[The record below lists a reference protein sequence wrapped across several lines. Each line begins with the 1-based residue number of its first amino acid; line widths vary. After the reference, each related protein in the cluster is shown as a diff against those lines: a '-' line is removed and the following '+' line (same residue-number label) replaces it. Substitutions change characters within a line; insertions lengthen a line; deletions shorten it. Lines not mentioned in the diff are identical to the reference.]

1 MGIGSRE
8 VLRDAVD
15 ALCAQGAVERALL
28 LCRDTS
34 RQPGDVPLRA
44 TALLLRGDLLLRLGR
59 HNEAMIDFVECRD
72 LARTAGSEGQ
82 DLLAD
87 TSYYLALSTDATP
100 GEEFL
105 GVALS
110 AFEQMIA
117 DGQREPAVL
126 GRLARLYEETG
137 RLDAARGLYDEAR
150 RMAAGAEAVHFAAA
164 LACVTGRLEGYAAGR
179 RLFEEACY
187 AAERHPEA
195 GPSTFW
201 EFAMFEWESEHYSD
215 ALLFFRAS
223 LEVLDKDPVLA
234 RNRLFLAEVHWRIAR
249 IYYADSEL
257 DEAIDHCT
265 RVLPNAA
272 DAPRFAGGAHLLLG
286 HCFAARGD
294 APRAA
299 HHYRECLANP
309 ATPEDERRLALDGLQ
324 QTGAGGRA

>member
-1 MGIGSRE
+1 MEFGSPE
-8 VLRDAVD
+8 ALRDEFD

-28 LCRDTS
+28 LCGDAG
-34 RQPGDVPLRA
+34 RQTGDVPLRA

-59 HNEAMIDFVECRD
+59 DNEAIAVFIECRD
-72 LARTAGSEGQ
+72 LARRAGSEGQ

-87 TSYYLALSTDATP
+87 ASYYLALAPDAPP
-100 GEEFL
+100 GEDYL

-110 AFEQMIA
+110 GFERMIA

-126 GRLARLYEETG
+126 GRLARLYEATD
-137 RLDAARGLYDEAR
+137 RLAQARELYDEAR
-150 RMAAGAEAVHFAAA
+150 RTSAGGEAVHFAAA
-164 LACVTGRLEGYAAGR
+164 LAYVTGRLEGYPAGR

-187 AAERHPEA
+187 ATERHPEA
-195 GPSTFW
+195 VPSTFW

-223 LEVLDKDPVLA
+223 LQALDKDPVLA
-234 RNRLFLAEVHWRIAR
+234 QNQPFLAEVHWRIGR
-249 IYYADSEL
+249 IYYADGPL

-265 RVLPNAA
+265 QVLPNAA
-272 DAPRFAGGAHLLLG
+272 HAPRFAGGAHLILG

-294 APRAA
+294 MARAA
-299 HHYRECLANP
+299 HHYRACLDSP
-309 ATPEDERRLALDGLQ
+309 ATPEDERRQALDGLQ